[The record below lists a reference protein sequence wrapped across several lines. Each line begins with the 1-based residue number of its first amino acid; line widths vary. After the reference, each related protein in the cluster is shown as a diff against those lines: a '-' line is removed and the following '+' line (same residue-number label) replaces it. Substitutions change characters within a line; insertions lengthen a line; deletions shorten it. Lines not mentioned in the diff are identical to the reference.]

1 MRSMPWP
8 QVPALPFCPVVE
20 DYPTAALIA
29 VSYDNTRTPIVHG
42 IGVAAIQGGGHV
54 FGDDRCIE
62 IVPRAFPD
70 ARMIRQRFHA
80 VPIAGMVAADLAEW
94 IRSGGLL
101 RFRSHSR
108 CGHPYVGSAGA
119 QR

>member
-1 MRSMPWP
+1 MRSTLPP

-20 DYPTAALIA
+20 DYPATALIA
-29 VSYDNTRTPIVHG
+29 VPYDNTRTPIVHG
-42 IGVAAIQGGGHV
+42 IGVAAIQRGGDVG
-54 FGDDRCIE
+54 GDDRCIE

-70 ARMIRQRFHA
+70 SGVISQRFHA

-94 IRSGGLL
+94 MRSGCLL
-101 RFRSHSR
+101 LFCKDIQYHHS
-108 CGHPYVGSAGA
+108 YLGSNDV